1 MLAAFSRQFSNLL
14 LGHGAGKSWKG
25 NAGDGINQLGIYE
38 VFLKYLGGL
47 VQQIGL
53 SMCGCKRVVGE
64 DVAGGRKGP
73 GCSAGQVAHGLRALR
88 RNARMFLCTE
98 VYIDELH
105 SA

>member
-25 NAGDGINQLGIYE
+25 NAGGSNQLGIYE

-53 SMCGCKRVVGE
+53 SMCGCKIVVGE
-64 DVAGGRKGP
+64 VVT
-73 GCSAGQVAHGLRALR
+73 GCMKLLYQSGWNLEGDFQ
-88 RNARMFLCTE
+88 
-98 VYIDELH
+98 
-105 SA
+105 